1 MMKIL
6 VIGESCRDIFHYG
19 HCNRL
24 CPEAPVPVFNSTNLI
39 ENGGMAMNVFS
50 NVKSLG
56 AEANII
62 TNSNWKTIT
71 KTRFVEKRSNHMFMR
86 LDENDDKYEKCDIS
100 DVDFSLFDAVIV
112 SDYNKGYLDEQT
124 MEKISNM
131 HVLTF
136 LDTKKRFGKWCE
148 NFTFIKVNNSEY
160 ENNLNLITPTINDR
174 LIVTKG
180 PKGCVYRDKFYPVP
194 LVEVKDTSGA
204 GDTFISGLCF
214 KFCKTKDIDESIKFA
229 NICATQAVQKKG
241 VVTI

>member
-1 MMKIL
+1 MKIL